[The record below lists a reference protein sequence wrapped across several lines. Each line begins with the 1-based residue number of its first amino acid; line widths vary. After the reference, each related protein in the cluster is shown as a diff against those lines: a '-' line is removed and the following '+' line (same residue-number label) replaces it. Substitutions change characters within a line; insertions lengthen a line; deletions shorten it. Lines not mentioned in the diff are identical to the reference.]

1 MRIARSGVANPTAC
15 WLAGSKC
22 MKVTEMTWNSRAC
35 LEGMPLPAP
44 VSYWNWT
51 LSGGWGLSCA
61 FALVHWLFTVA

>member
-1 MRIARSGVANPTAC
+1 
-15 WLAGSKC
+15 